1 MSDTDLDLDD
11 DLDGNTIPAGTA
23 RSVLDYIVRSV
34 VTDPD
39 AVDVEVEDSRGDRIR
54 LNVRVGDDDMGR
66 VIGRRGRIAQAIRT
80 VVRAAASRDD
90 VRVEVEF
97 LDD

>member
-1 MSDTDLDLDD
+1 VTVSETDLDD

-23 RSVLDYIVRSV
+23 REVLEYIVRSV
-34 VTDPD
+34 VTEPD
-39 AVDVEVEDSRGDRIR
+39 EVEVEVDDSRRDRVSF
-54 LNVRVGDDDMGR
+54 NVRVGPDDMGR

-80 VVRAAASRDD
+80 VVRAAASREDI
-90 VRVEVEF
+90 RVEVEF